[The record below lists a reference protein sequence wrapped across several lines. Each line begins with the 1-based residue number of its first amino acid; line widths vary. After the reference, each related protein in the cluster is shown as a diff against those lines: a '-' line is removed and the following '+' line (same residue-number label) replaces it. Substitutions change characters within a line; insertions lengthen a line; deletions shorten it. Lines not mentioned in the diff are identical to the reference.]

1 MYLTTAQVQKIE
13 PVARNCFALCLK
25 EKHIAEKAVPG
36 QFIHVRLSSGLHPLL
51 RRPFSIAETDPL
63 QETFRLL
70 ISAVGE
76 GTRFL
81 QKMQEGQS
89 LDCLGP
95 LGSGFFPRTPP
106 YVLVAG
112 GIGVAPLVF
121 LAQRLSRENHP
132 VSFYYG
138 TASVEEQIP
147 LQMWLPGSVDCIKAT
162 EDGSTGYRGRVTEV
176 LDNDIL
182 SGKIPG
188 EIFTCGPA
196 PMLREMV
203 RLNAAWGAPM
213 QISLE
218 ERMACG
224 TGACQGCVV
233 EIDQGGKEAEFLRV
247 CREGPVFDADKV
259 VEFRDDTKG

>member
-1 MYLTTAQVQKIE
+1 MYLTKARVHKIE
-13 PVARNCFALCLK
+13 AVTRDCFTLFLK
-25 EKHIAEKAVPG
+25 EKNIAEKAVPG
-36 QFIHVRLSSGLHPLL
+36 QFVHIRLSPGLYPLL
-51 RRPFSIAETDPL
+51 RRPFSIAGTVPA

-70 ISAVGE
+70 VRAVGE

-81 QKMQEGQS
+81 QNVQEGQS

-95 LGSGFFPRTPP
+95 LGSGFLPRMPP

-121 LAQRLSRENHP
+121 LAQHLSLENHP
-132 VSFYYG
+132 LTFYYG
-138 TASVEEQIP
+138 TASAQDRVP
-147 LQMWLPGSVDCIKAT
+147 LQMWLPDSVQFIEAT
-162 EDGSTGYRGRVTEV
+162 EDGSVGYQGRVTDALHNEIRKG
-176 LDNDIL
+176 NM
-182 SGKIPG
+182 PG
-188 EIFTCGPA
+188 EIFACGPA

-203 RLNAAWGAPM
+203 RLNAGWGVPM
-213 QISLE
+213 QVSLE

-233 EIDQGGKEAEFLRV
+233 EIDREKETDFLRV

-259 VEFRDDTKG
+259 VEFRGETKG